1 MAPLGSESEA
11 NGRHRNLI
19 GASVVL
25 LLALATAHLPE
36 ASQQRISGVLRA
48 SVLRPFIFTQER
60 LEEASVGAAQADS
73 LMAIVDSLSAVL
85 STHSALL
92 NENRTLRDLLALAER
107 AGPGYVPA
115 TVLRPGT
122 SGSESVFLVDIGE
135 RDGVSQGSPVVN
147 PRGLVGVIREVRS
160 RSAVGMDWTHP
171 DFRVSAMLADGS
183 AYGLVENRPGRFRE
197 DDRLILNGV
206 AYNQEI
212 ELGSMVVTSGFEGG
226 VYPRGIPIGRID
238 ELRDEQGSWR
248 RSYWLIPMVEPGAAT
263 HVVVLTN
270 QTGGDVLDVWASDTI
285 GTPNTLAAPDSIGA
299 ETIEGGEPPR

>member
-183 AYGLVENRPGRFRE
+183 AYGLVESWPGRFRE

-206 AYNQEI
+206 AYNQEVAV
-212 ELGSMVVTSGFEGG
+212 GSMVVTSGFGDM
-226 VYPRGIPIGRID
+226 YPRGIPIGRID

-248 RSYWLIPMVEPGAAT
+248 RSYWLIPMVEPAAAT
-263 HVVVLTN
+263 HVVVLTSR
-270 QTGGDVLDVWASDTI
+270 TGGDGLDVWAPDT
-285 GTPNTLAAPDSIGA
+285 IGA